1 MLLPRLLPALLTLA
15 LLPACSRDRQAHD
28 HDHTS
33 GSHGHTHVAP
43 HGGTA
48 VLLGDHAYHLELVQ
62 DAQAGLLTA
71 YVLDGHLERF
81 IRVAQTSLVLEAT
94 SGGKTEVLTLEA
106 VANPATSETV
116 GDTSQFQARAEWL
129 KHTPEWS
136 GKVRAVSVRG
146 STFENVA
153 FRFPQGNES

>member
-1 MLLPRLLPALLTLA
+1 MHLTRLLPALLALA
-15 LLPACSRDRQAHD
+15 LLPACSRDKEAHD
-28 HDHTS
+28 HGHAA
-33 GSHGHTHVAP
+33 GAHGHSHVAP

-71 YVLDGHLERF
+71 YVLDGHMERF
-81 IRVAQTSLVLEAT
+81 IRVAQPTLLIEVEA
-94 SGGKTEVLTLEA
+94 GGKTELLTLEA

-129 KHTPEWS
+129 KQTPAWS
-136 GKVRAVSVRG
+136 GRVRSVSVRG

-153 FRFPQGNES
+153 FRLSQGNES